1 VEEVGLSEV
10 VRLLLPVIALQ
21 VALQTYSLYLIARRS
36 EWGLG
41 TKVKWSVVVIA
52 LGVLGVLAFLFLGR
66 RR

>member
-1 VEEVGLSEV
+1 MSLAEV
-10 VRLLLPVIALQ
+10 VRLLLPLIALQ
-21 VALQTYSLYLIARRS
+21 VALQVYSLYLIVRRT

-41 TKVKWSVVVIA
+41 TKVKWSAVVIA